1 LLRWQKQENKSIF
14 ACDEH
19 AVYSNTTSE
28 DLRGLTPRIVEHDLS
43 CPIGGQWH
51 TRLNTWIFMKLWH
64 QVWLDGQ
71 FRFAAWTVKVDPDAV
86 FLPQRLRDI
95 LGDASHSGAQEGNG
109 MFSTNCE
116 RKGSLHGAVEVMSRR
131 ALEVYATRNWPNC
144 PRPLQE
150 DYYLHECLVYLGVR
164 QMYDF
169 KLLAESACTSDWW
182 GCKSAR
188 VTFHP
193 FKTLQEYQGCLANA
207 EKYGSWWV

>member
-1 LLRWQKQENKSIF
+1 
-14 ACDEH
+14 
-19 AVYSNTTSE
+19 
-28 DLRGLTPRIVEHDLS
+28 
-43 CPIGGQWH
+43 
-51 TRLNTWIFMKLWH
+51 MKLWH

-144 PRPLQE
+144 LRPMQE

-193 FKTLQEYQGCLANA
+193 FKTLQEYQGCLTNA